1 MGELGGTMLTIDH
14 VQMAAPAGCEE
25 AARAFYG
32 ALLGLAEL
40 AKPGDTLGNGG
51 AWFRAGDREL
61 HVGVD
66 SDFRP
71 AQKAHVGL
79 ATPDRASLEAL
90 AERIE
95 AAGHRLR
102 WDTRLAGVRRF
113 FVDDPWGNRVEILTR
128 A

>member
-1 MGELGGTMLTIDH
+1 MLTIDH
-14 VQMAAPAGCEE
+14 VQVAAPTGCEA

-32 ALLGLAEL
+32 GLLGLAEL

-66 SDFRP
+66 LDFH
-71 AQKAHVGL
+71 AAHKAHVGL
-79 ATPDRASLEAL
+79 AATDRAALDAL
-90 AERIE
+90 AERLH
-95 AAGHRLR
+95 AAGHTVR

-113 FVDDPWGNRVEILTR
+113 FVADPWGNRVEILTR
-128 A
+128 E